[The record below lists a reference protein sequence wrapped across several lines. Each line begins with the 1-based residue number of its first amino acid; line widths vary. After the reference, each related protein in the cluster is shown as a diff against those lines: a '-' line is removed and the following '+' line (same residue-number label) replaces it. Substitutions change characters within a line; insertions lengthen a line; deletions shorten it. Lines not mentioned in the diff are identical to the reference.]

1 MNKYWFFWLLIALV
15 ATVVCL
21 LSIVGLLPESTL
33 TPNGIE
39 FKHLFTSKF
48 IVINIFTLITGIFS
62 GILGFA
68 KIENNKL

>member
-1 MNKYWFFWLLIALV
+1 MNKYWFLWLIIALV
-15 ATVVCL
+15 AIMVCL
-21 LSIVGLLPESTL
+21 LSIVGLLPESIL
-33 TPNGIE
+33 TPSGIE

-48 IVINIFTLITGIFS
+48 IVINIFTLITGIFT